1 MHRILVGR
9 YFATFGPGTLIV
21 LIASAL
27 NSVAPLLIAQNW
39 GVENY
44 GIFAGFWSLITII
57 GFATLAIQTTVA
69 TQTTTSSLLSK
80 KGNTPRI
87 HLDRFTLSLLI
98 PSSMLVVLCALIAF
112 FRPVTLLTSNWTLV
126 ALSIVLFSSILSSI
140 AFGRFVA
147 SKNFQKLY
155 LINLLLALL
164 KIVTI
169 LLLALFDIP
178 IRNLILVFVWEQLL
192 TSLMLFW
199 ATQSYGRIQKSF
211 LHSSNL
217 KPSLLTLMV
226 WSLFY
231 ADILLI
237 RSLSSPE
244 VSGLYAAAS
253 SLTKLALLPLTLIM
267 NRNYSDRNQDSRQ
280 LLSSNVFQTAA
291 MFLPTLIILLFIFSF
306 KENIVPRIFGDGFDS
321 IGAYIPYAI
330 LANLP
335 WFFLLLLTS
344 KLLAKVHV
352 REIIFVLVSSM
363 GYFFVVTQLL
373 SDWREYTVLH
383 FALGLTLFFGIEFRN
398 QAIRSR

>member
-1 MHRILVGR
+1 
-9 YFATFGPGTLIV
+9 
-21 LIASAL
+21 
-27 NSVAPLLIAQNW
+27 
-39 GVENY
+39 
-44 GIFAGFWSLITII
+44 
-57 GFATLAIQTTVA
+57 
-69 TQTTTSSLLSK
+69 
-80 KGNTPRI
+80 
-87 HLDRFTLSLLI
+87 
-98 PSSMLVVLCALIAF
+98 
-112 FRPVTLLTSNWTLV
+112 
-126 ALSIVLFSSILSSI
+126 
-140 AFGRFVA
+140 
-147 SKNFQKLY
+147 
-155 LINLLLALL
+155 
-164 KIVTI
+164 
-169 LLLALFDIP
+169 
-178 IRNLILVFVWEQLL
+178 
-192 TSLMLFW
+192 
-199 ATQSYGRIQKSF
+199 
-211 LHSSNL
+211 
-217 KPSLLTLMV
+217 
-226 WSLFY
+226 
-231 ADILLI
+231 
-237 RSLSSPE
+237 
-244 VSGLYAAAS
+244 
-253 SLTKLALLPLTLIM
+253 M